1 MSLLIP
7 LLLACATVPQPPPVA
22 GGAEAPVVA
31 TEAGPP
37 PVSFAPLEE
46 RVNVLIADARE
57 TDRRDRLVAARELMH
72 AMRNKDPIAQRKVY
86 EYLDQVFTIEERSRP
101 ASIPIEGFGVP
112 IEEETLGA
120 TEPSARPPAAVP
132 STSFTP
138 LPSIPAPADAT
149 AQLTAARTAL
159 AESRYLD
166 AVDALAGAAT
176 PNAAALRKEAVDG
189 WARQERERA
198 GHLFLEA
205 RQLPPGN
212 ERIASL
218 RAVRTALTAINERFP
233 DNAYAAQIAD
243 NVAKVDADLAAA
255 GARP

>member
-7 LLLACATVPQPPPVA
+7 LLLACATVPRMPPDAVGPSANTPVT
-22 GGAEAPVVA
+22 A

-37 PVSFAPLEE
+37 PVSYAPLEE
-46 RVNVLIADARE
+46 RVNALLGDTRD

-72 AMRNKDPIAQRKVY
+72 GMRNKDPIAQRKVY
-86 EYLDQVFTIEERSRP
+86 EYLQQVIAIEERNAP
-101 ASIPIEGFGVP
+101 APITIEGFGVP
-112 IEEETLGA
+112 IEEETLQA
-120 TEPSARPPAAVP
+120 PAAPVPPAALAPEAAAVP
-132 STSFTP
+132 
-138 LPSIPAPADAT
+138 LV
-149 AQLTAARTAL
+149 AARTAL
-159 AESRYLD
+159 ADARYLD
-166 AVDALAGAAT
+166 AVEALRGNTTPEAA
-176 PNAAALRKEAVDG
+176 PLRKEAVDG

-218 RAVRTALTAINERFP
+218 RAVRTALVAINERFP
-233 DNAYAAQIAD
+233 ENAFSAQIAE
-243 NVAKVDADLAAA
+243 NIAKVDADLASA